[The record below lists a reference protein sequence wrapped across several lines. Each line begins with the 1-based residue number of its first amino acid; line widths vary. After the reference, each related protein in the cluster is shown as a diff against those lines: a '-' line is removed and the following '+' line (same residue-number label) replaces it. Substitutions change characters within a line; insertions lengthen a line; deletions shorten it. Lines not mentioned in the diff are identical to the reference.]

1 MVKNLNSTKGRL
13 DLLTIYYG
21 AKNFS
26 RLQKVKSGVDP
37 DYIFKFGMRVLPQ
50 GQYLYNEQAPEE
62 RNKGYLGKLGVGTKS
77 ILVYAEQFENQ
88 SDTSPGF

>member
-37 DYIFKFGMRVLPQ
+37 DYIFKFGMSIP
-50 GQYLYNEQAPEE
+50 PE
-62 RNKGYLGKLGVGTKS
+62 
-77 ILVYAEQFENQ
+77 
-88 SDTSPGF
+88 